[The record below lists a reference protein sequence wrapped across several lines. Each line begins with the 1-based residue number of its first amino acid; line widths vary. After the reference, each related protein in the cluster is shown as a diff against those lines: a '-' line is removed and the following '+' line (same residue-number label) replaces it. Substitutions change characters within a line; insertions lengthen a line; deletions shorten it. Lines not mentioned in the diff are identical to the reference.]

1 LSEGEG
7 VSFWRCHYH
16 LIWTTWQRHPA
27 IDAVREGVIARCVA
41 SIANEQKLKLHAV
54 GIVEDH
60 MHVVISIP
68 PRLAVASV
76 VQQFKGSSSNQLGK
90 ANRSETDGW
99 PGWQS
104 EYGVLTFGEASFDRI
119 VSYVAN
125 QKEHHRNQTRWAPL
139 EQFRADQPGIGA
151 VSP

>member
-1 LSEGEG
+1 M
-7 VSFWRCHYH
+7 SFWRCHYH
-16 LIWTTWQRHPA
+16 LIWTTWQRQPV
-27 IDAVREGVIARCVA
+27 IDADREGAIARCVVA
-41 SIANEQKLKLHAV
+41 IADEHKLKLHAV

-68 PRLAVASV
+68 PRLAVATV
-76 VQQFKGSSSNQLGK
+76 VQQIKGSSSNQLGK
-90 ANRSETDGW
+90 ADRSAFDGW

-104 EYGVLTFGEASFDRI
+104 EYGVLTFGEASFERI

-125 QKEHHRNQTRWAPL
+125 QKEHHRNATLWTPL

-151 VSP
+151 PTSP